1 MKVQLI
7 HSSLNFTQNIPECM
21 TVVGTRLKGSHFNVN
36 LLNTAQ
42 QVINLE
48 ITLSQVINQTN
59 KDFNPSALF
68 KHLIQRICTSGFRSH

>member
-7 HSSLNFTQNIPECM
+7 HGSLDFTQNIPECM
-21 TVVGTRLKGSHFNVN
+21 TVVGTSLKGTHFNVN

-48 ITLSQVINQTN
+48 IACIILNY
-59 KDFNPSALF
+59 
-68 KHLIQRICTSGFRSH
+68 